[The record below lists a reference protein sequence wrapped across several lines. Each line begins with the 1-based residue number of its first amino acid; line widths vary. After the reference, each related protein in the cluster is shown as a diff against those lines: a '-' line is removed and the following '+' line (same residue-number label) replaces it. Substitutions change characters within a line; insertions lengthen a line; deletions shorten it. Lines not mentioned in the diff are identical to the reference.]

1 MIAAQQN
8 QTRGRRPGSAP
19 ETHGRLVCVRC
30 GRDGHVSATCP
41 WPMRL
46 GAQLP
51 LDVARCIPASCAQSD
66 RCARSTDWPIPAGG
80 SRLLTIIDAS
90 VTIAKLGI
98 CPMFVD
104 THGAAVFTQGG

>member
-46 GAQLP
+46 SSALP
-51 LDVARCIPASCAQSD
+51 LDVARCEPSKPCH
-66 RCARSTDWPIPAGG
+66 RLGTCARANCAPDARRVPP
-80 SRLLTIIDAS
+80 IDAS
-90 VTIAKLGI
+90 TTIAKLG
-98 CPMFVD
+98 CCAMFFD
-104 THGAAVFTQGG
+104 ARGSALRGTQ